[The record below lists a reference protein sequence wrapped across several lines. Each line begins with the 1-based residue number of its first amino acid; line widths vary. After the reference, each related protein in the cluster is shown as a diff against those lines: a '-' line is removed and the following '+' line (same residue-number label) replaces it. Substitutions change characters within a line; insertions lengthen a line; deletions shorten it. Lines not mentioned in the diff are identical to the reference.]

1 MEETTN
7 KSELRKLAEFIHDL
21 TWEALPEEVQKHRT
35 SPGAGSGQCGSRSG
49 S

>member
-21 TWEALPEEVQKHRT
+21 TWEALPEEVRNT
-35 SPGAGSGQCGSRSG
+35 VPLPEVPPRSDHG
-49 S
+49 